1 MSAVAA
7 DLRCPSDYMAVKL
20 KKNMREKKEKVQNQE
35 VESE

>member
-20 KKNMREKKEKVQNQE
+20 KKKYARKEREGA
-35 VESE
+35 ESRSRE